1 MTKSITESLY
11 GLGDLTSDN
20 PDSTRRYSVD
30 NYKSGTTDAIPFEMP
45 EYGKKEFPDE
55 PWQVDLKNRIIAK
68 KDTFVSVPP
77 SRGKTGPTLK
87 AIEKLFDEFIHRRLP
102 YTPIFLYVVPR
113 KQLAGQIAINDIQE
127 TLLKYILGKINPPIT
142 IPPTPPDPIFS
153 FLRNPAD
160 IDKFVSNL
168 VAEIVGGGPGRIN
181 TNINSLGFRLTP
193 FIIATYEKA
202 IEIMRVHG
210 NSISHIIV
218 DELQELLPHPGEI
231 VSEGLEKRY
240 TSLITVLTLA
250 KPSTSVTLM
259 TGSINSNTTNQLIDY
274 FNIKYSRSFELRPLF
289 NGTPML
295 NRSSISV
302 QPLQQLT
309 GYPNVA
315 VPERIKLAKSIIANK
330 QNNSI
335 MIVFSKQ
342 RTSSQSIFRM
352 IEEIIK
358 IFPPRSP
365 SYYYDSP
372 STTLN
377 NPNLNHIQNKLDAR
391 ILKSEDVDDI
401 EYLKYFNISDV
412 MQMGESP
419 NQDKL
424 LDPKNKDEN
433 NVLYQGILR
442 GVGPIIGAMSQR
454 HKQIVQNLF
463 IKKKIQLL
471 FATDA
476 LGVGANVECRYLYLP
491 TIDKF
496 NGGRLARLDE
506 SSLVQ
511 LVHRAGRAKFPIAN
525 VYCAIQD
532 YEYINNL
539 INDDPRSAVPEINP
553 LELEKL
559 QSLESKYGRSF
570 VDKIIM
576 KFLFGRKR

>member
-1 MTKSITESLY
+1 MKNSIIESLY
-11 GLGDLTSDN
+11 GLGDLASSN
-20 PDSTRRYSVD
+20 PDPTNPYSSN
-30 NYKSGTTDAIPFEMP
+30 NYKSGTTDAIPFVMP
-45 EYGKKEFPDE
+45 KYGPKDHEDE
-55 PWQVDLKNRIIAK
+55 AWQIELKNRIIAK
-68 KDTFVSVPP
+68 NDTFVSVPP
-77 SRGKTGPTLK
+77 SRGKTGPTKK
-87 AIEKLFDEFIHRRLP
+87 AIIYLFGEFIHGRLS

-127 TLLKYILGKINPPIT
+127 TLLKYIRSNIS
-142 IPPTPPDPIFS
+142 DPIFS
-153 FLRNPAD
+153 FLRTPND
-160 IDKFVSNL
+160 IDRFVSNL
-168 VAEIVGGGPGRIN
+168 VAEVVGGGPGKVNSNIN
-181 TNINSLGFRLTP
+181 TLGFKLTP

-202 IEIMRVHG
+202 IEIMNLHG
-210 NSISHIIV
+210 SSISHIIV

-250 KPSTSVTLM
+250 KINTSITLM

-274 FNIKYSRSFELRPLF
+274 FNTKYSRRFTLLPPF
-289 NGTPML
+289 NGEKML
-295 NRSSISV
+295 NRSSISI
-302 QPLQQLT
+302 QPLQQLA

-315 VPERIKLAKSIIANK
+315 VPERIKIAKSIIVNK

-342 RTSSQSIFRM
+342 RSSSQSIFSM
-352 IEEIIK
+352 IEELIK
-358 IFPPRSP
+358 IIPPRDP
-365 SYYYDSP
+365 SYYYDTP
-372 STTLN
+372 N
-377 NPNLNHIQNKLDAR
+377 NISVNRNINHIQNKLDKN
-391 ILKSEDVDDI
+391 ILKSEDIDDI

-412 MQMGESP
+412 MKTGESP
-419 NQDKL
+419 NQENL

-433 NVLYQGILR
+433 NILYQGILR
-442 GVGPIIGAMSQR
+442 GIGPIIGAMSQR

-471 FATDA
+471 LATDA
-476 LGVGANVECRYLYLP
+476 LGVGANVKCQYLYLP

-496 NGGRLARLDE
+496 DGKRLSRIDE

-511 LVHRAGRAKFPIAN
+511 LVHRAGRGDFPIAT

-532 YEYINNL
+532 YDYINNL

-559 QSLESKYGRSF
+559 QTLESKYGKSF

-576 KFLFGRKR
+576 KILFRRK